1 VKLRT
6 AGVVI
11 AFLFGSVLPAFS
23 QAKLSV
29 SWEELTVGDFVT
41 AVKQARGTC
50 MLPFGVMEKHGPQ
63 LPLGTDLI
71 NVRRAAIDAAQQEY
85 AIVFPPYYFAQIFEA
100 QHEPGTVSYSLPLQ
114 LQLLQ
119 ETVSEMSRNG
129 CKKILI
135 VNGHG
140 GNEHLLPLFAQ
151 SQLATPRDYVVYV
164 FGLTDLNEPGRPPVK
179 SPGDMHAGETETS
192 HMMYSRPELVHMDK
206 AATESGAD
214 LNRLKLPETLYTGIW
229 WYAKFPDH
237 YAGNP
242 AAANKTLGE
251 FDMKVWSKKIAAAIA
266 AVKADETSLKLQNEY
281 FEKTKHPLDTK
292 Q

>member
-1 VKLRT
+1 MLMSLLF
-6 AGVVI
+6 VV
-11 AFLFGSVLPAFS
+11 AWPAFS
-23 QAKLSV
+23 QTKLPV
-29 SWEELTVGDFVT
+29 NWEELTAGDFVT

-100 QHEPGTVSYSLPLQ
+100 QHEPGTVAYSLPLQ

-129 CKKILI
+129 CKKIVI

-151 SQLATPRDYVVYV
+151 AQLATPRDYVVYV

-214 LNRLKLPETLYTGIW
+214 QNRLKLPDTLYTGIW
-229 WYAKFPDH
+229 WYAKFPEH

-242 AAANKTLGE
+242 AAANKALGE
-251 FDMKVWSKKIAAAIA
+251 FDMKTWAKKIAAAIA
-266 AVKADETSLKLQNEY
+266 AVKADENSLKLQNEY